1 MTVAVDI
8 KAGRERLEA
17 ERRRVARL
25 LARSTPIE
33 GCGPAIPIAPARGPQ
48 VVEIPHMVLP
58 DEKSGTGYKI
68 ERTGWRGFAAVRE
81 ADIFDD
87 LTRRAA
93 LRKDKDG
100 RPGQSPFSKGQVA
113 VARRY
118 RDLVERHEG
127 AGIKCAS
134 LEVRAAAGPAGGGS
148 FIDAYIDE
156 GREIAWLRQQI
167 GAGAA
172 MSVRRVRPSAR
183 GGAQA
188 RTIRDRDLV
197 DAICL
202 RGSSFRAVLSD
213 HGWSPDGKHVKALL
227 VALCGCLDRMQGHS
241 AQLLRKRS

>member
-1 MTVAVDI
+1 MTVTLDI
-8 KAGRERLEA
+8 EAGRERLEA

-48 VVEIPHMVLP
+48 VVEIPHVVLP
-58 DEKSGTGYKI
+58 DEKSETGYKI
-68 ERTGWRGFAAVRE
+68 ERTGWRGFSAVRE

-87 LTRRAA
+87 LAWRAA
-93 LRKDKDG
+93 RRKDKDG

-156 GREIAWLRQQI
+156 GREITWLRQQI
-167 GAGAA
+167 GTGAA

-183 GGAQA
+183 GSAQA

-241 AQLLRKRS
+241 DRPMRKRS